1 VILHAGSLYP
11 DRVVPRSGQLTNQRY
26 RFPER
31 LIEKDYV
38 CTIILE
44 FLTEAHPDLVFKGGT
59 CLTKIYTDFCRMSE
73 DLDFVIPMSVDAP
86 RSARSAR
93 ARKLAHV
100 IAALPQKFPFAR
112 VAAPLR
118 GANNSTQYNA
128 TIGYNS
134 AIGGREESI
143 KIEISLRE
151 PLLLSHFGG
160 EAKTLLLDPAS
171 GNRLIPLKNV
181 RCIAR
186 TEAFAEKFRAALSR
200 REAAVRDFFD
210 LDYAVSSLGL
220 VPDDAATFEFTD
232 SSSLA
237 SPVLARYKYNKYDF
251 TGFSETRI
259 KEDEDLNTQLKK
271 ALKKMLYSRRNS
283 AKEFYEDDEDG
294 SGATHVD

>member
-1 VILHAGSLYP
+1 MSEVFTPIELFREAVSF
-11 DRVVPRSGQLTNQRY
+11 TNQRY

-44 FLTEAHPDLVFKGGT
+44 FLMEAHPDLVFKGGT
-59 CLTKIYTDFCRMSE
+59 CLTKIYTDFYRMSE

-151 PLLLSHFGG
+151 PLLLPHFAG

-200 REAAVRDFFD
+200 RGAAVRNFFD
-210 LDYAVSSLGL
+210 LDYAVRTLGL
-220 VPDDAATFEFTD
+220 YPDDANLIKLVRQKMSITKTDRIDVSDTRLSALRQQVEPQLRSVLRAEEFAAFD
-232 SSSLA
+232 LQRSIDLVVGMA
-237 SPVLARYKYNKYDF
+237 AK
-251 TGFSETRI
+251 I
-259 KEDEDLNTQLKK
+259 K
-271 ALKKMLYSRRNS
+271 
-283 AKEFYEDDEDG
+283 
-294 SGATHVD
+294 